1 MDRMTIVGQDGKAKY
16 ELAPDNT
23 ITDVREICTCTEEGR
38 PEQRDGERR
47 VCLICGHTI
56 K

>member
-1 MDRMTIVGQDGKAKY
+1 MDKMTIVGNDGKAKY
-16 ELAPDNT
+16 ELNDSNQ
-23 ITDVREICTCTEEGR
+23 ITDLRDVCTCSDKGR